1 MLDGASDPRLEQ
13 DLVKS
18 DILNAFPRVSE
29 EDMLDQQFLFKKM
42 ECAIVFIL
50 TVVRSYTC

>member
-18 DILNAFPRVSE
+18 DILSAFPRVSK
-29 EDMLDQQFLFKKM
+29 ED
-42 ECAIVFIL
+42 I
-50 TVVRSYTC
+50 SGG